1 LARQGT
7 RDQAHPRHPHAA
19 NNLHRLAKY
28 RRELG
33 GGQFAGLLNDT
44 SGDSNVV
51 EAIASLLDQLDRSD
65 SGMD

>member
-1 LARQGT
+1 MIRLPLGI
-7 RDQAHPRHPHAA
+7 PHAA

-33 GGQFAGLLNDT
+33 GPGAVRRMLNDT
-44 SGDSNVV
+44 SRDTNVV
-51 EAIASLLDQLDRSD
+51 EAIASLLGQLERSD